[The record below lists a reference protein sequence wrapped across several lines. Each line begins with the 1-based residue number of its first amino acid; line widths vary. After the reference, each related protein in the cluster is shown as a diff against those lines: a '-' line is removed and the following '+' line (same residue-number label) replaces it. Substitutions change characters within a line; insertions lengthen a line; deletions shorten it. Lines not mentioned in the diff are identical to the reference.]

1 MVEKLFNHND
11 EECPKFQSD
20 EEAIDQLEQLLNE
33 IGKKKPILLILD
45 DVWPGSESLIEKFKF
60 DIPDYK
66 IVVTSRTAFPRFP
79 YRYNLNPL
87 NPVDAMSLFCYSAS
101 LQDQDKSSYIP
112 EEYIE
117 KVLCQSN
124 IYIYIYSC
132 VDGCM
137 IAYIPAKIMFSYL
150 HIHLSLFVLFPTKKL
165 YPALE

>member
-1 MVEKLFNHND
+1 MVQKLFNHNGV
-11 EECPKFQSD
+11 ECPEFQSD

-33 IGKKKPILLILD
+33 IGQKQPMLLILD

-60 DIPDYK
+60 DIPAYK
-66 IVVTSRTAFPRFP
+66 IVVTSRTAFPRFQ

-101 LQDQDKSSYIP
+101 LQDQDIP

-117 KVLCQSN
+117 KVLCQSM

-137 IAYIPAKIMFSYL
+137 IAYIPAKIIFTYL